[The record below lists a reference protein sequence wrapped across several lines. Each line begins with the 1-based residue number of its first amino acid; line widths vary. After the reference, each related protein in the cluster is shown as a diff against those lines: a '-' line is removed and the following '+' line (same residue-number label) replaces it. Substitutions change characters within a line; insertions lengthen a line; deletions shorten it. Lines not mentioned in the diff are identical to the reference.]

1 MVCVPQ
7 QVCTYGLPYLIS
19 SCSADVRNYILPMNT
34 GDFTHTLHNMTF
46 FQNTL
51 RIHGRIL

>member
-1 MVCVPQ
+1 MEL
-7 QVCTYGLPYLIS
+7 GLALVFRHLSRKTVY
-19 SCSADVRNYILPMNT
+19 CSADVRNYILPMNT